1 MIAVLALIALS
12 GAPPAIDTAAVCRN
26 AQAAAMSDDRQ
37 AAYDSCV
44 RDEQD
49 ARDKLKNRWAHYT
62 AAARGTCIADGGV
75 AQSYVE
81 LWTCLEM
88 QPGGSLSLQSG
99 DREAIPPPGSPPLP
113 PHAQP
118 KGTGR

>member
-1 MIAVLALIALS
+1 MIAALVLIALA
-12 GAPPAIDTAAVCRN
+12 GAPPAIDTATICKH
-26 AQAAAMSDDRQ
+26 AQAAALPEDRQ

-49 ARDKLKNRWAHYT
+49 ARDKLKAKWAHYT
-62 AAARGTCIADGGV
+62 ASARSTCVGDGGV

-88 QPGGSLSLQSG
+88 QPGGSLSLRSS
-99 DREAIPPPGSPPLP
+99 DRELIPPPGSPRLP

-118 KGTGR
+118 RGTGP